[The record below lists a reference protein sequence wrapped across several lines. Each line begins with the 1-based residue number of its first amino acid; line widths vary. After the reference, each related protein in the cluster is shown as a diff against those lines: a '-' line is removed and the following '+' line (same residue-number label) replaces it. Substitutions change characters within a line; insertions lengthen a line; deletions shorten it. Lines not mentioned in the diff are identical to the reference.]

1 MPAKWAKPSLCE
13 VRWSDVNYFVE
24 GIQGAGK
31 STLVSRLAKHFPRY
45 RVFREGDYNPV
56 ELAWCA
62 YLTETQYEEVLA
74 RYESLRGEIVANT
87 HTEGDRKIVTYTRI
101 ITDVP
106 GFHKDLEQY
115 EIYNDRLGRAEF
127 EEIILGRYARW
138 DGDNSIFE
146 CSIFQNIVENQILF
160 YEMND
165 EEIVDFFLRLKAV
178 LAGRDFRIL
187 YLEADDIAGSLQIIR
202 KERVDQSGA
211 EMWFPL
217 MAGFLEGSPH
227 GVRHGLKGFEG
238 LVKHLEHRKVLEK
251 RILREV
257 FPEQA
262 VILKSKQYDLNAA
275 LDSL

>member
-1 MPAKWAKPSLCE
+1 M
-13 VRWSDVNYFVE
+13 NYFVE

-31 STLVSRLAKHFPRY
+31 STLVGRLAEHFPKY
-45 RVFREGDYNPV
+45 RVYREGDYNPV

-62 YLTETQYEEVLA
+62 YLTEAQYESVLA
-74 RYESLRGEIVANT
+74 KYDSLREEIVANT
-87 HTEGDRKIVTYTRI
+87 HTEGERKVVTYTRI

-115 EIYNDRLGRAEF
+115 EIYNDRLSRSEF
-127 EEIILGRYARW
+127 EEIILGRYGRW

-146 CSIFQNIVENQILF
+146 CSMFQNIVENQILF

-187 YLEADDIAGSLQIIR
+187 YLEADDIAGSLQVIR
-202 KERVDQSGA
+202 KERVDQNGA
-211 EMWFPL
+211 EMRFPL
-217 MAGFLEGSPH
+217 MVGFLEESPH
-227 GVRHGLKGFEG
+227 GAKSGLRGFDG
-238 LVKHLEHRKVLEK
+238 LVKHLEHRMAVEK

-257 FPEQA
+257 FSEQA

-275 LDSL
+275 LEL

>member
-1 MPAKWAKPSLCE
+1 MFPQWICSRKGHN
-13 VRWSDVNYFVE
+13 DVNYFIE

-31 STLVSRLAKHFPRY
+31 STLVGRLASHFPKY
-45 RVFREGDYNPV
+45 RVYREGDYNPV

-62 YLTETQYEEVLA
+62 YMTEQQYESVLA
-74 RYESLRGEIVANT
+74 KYDSLRKEIIANT
-87 HTEGDRKIVTYTRI
+87 HTEGDRRIVTYTRI

-115 EIYNDRLGRAEF
+115 EIYNNRMDRARF
-127 EEIILGRYARW
+127 EETILKRYARW

-146 CSIFQNIVENQILF
+146 CSLFQNIVENQILF
-160 YEMND
+160 YEMTD
-165 EEIVDFFLRLKAV
+165 EEIVAFFLRLKAV

-187 YLEADDIAGSLQIIR
+187 YLEADDIAGSLQVIR
-202 KERVDQSGA
+202 KERVDENGV

-217 MAGFLEGSPH
+217 MVGFLEESPR

-257 FPEQA
+257 FPEQT
-262 VILKSKQYDLNAA
+262 VILKSKDYDLDAA
-275 LDSL
+275 LANL

>member
-1 MPAKWAKPSLCE
+1 M
-13 VRWSDVNYFVE
+13 NYFVE

-202 KERVDQSGA
+202 KERVDENGA

-217 MAGFLEGSPH
+217 MVRFLEGSPH

-275 LDSL
+275 LANL

>member
-1 MPAKWAKPSLCE
+1 M
-13 VRWSDVNYFVE
+13 NYFVE
-24 GIQGAGK
+24 GIQGTGK
-31 STLVSRLAKHFPRY
+31 STLVGRLAEHFPNY
-45 RVFREGDYNPV
+45 RVYREGDYNPV

-62 YLTETQYEEVLA
+62 HMTEAQYESVLA
-74 RYESLRGEIVANT
+74 KYDRLREEIIANT
-87 HTEGDRKIVTYTRI
+87 HAEHDRRIITYTRI

-115 EIYNDRLGRAEF
+115 EIYNNRLSRAEF

-138 DGDNSIFE
+138 NGDQSIFE
-146 CSIFQNIVENQILF
+146 CSVFQNIVENQILF

-165 EEIVDFFLRLKAV
+165 GEIVDFFLRLKAV

-202 KERVDQSGA
+202 KERVDEHGV

-217 MAGFLEGSPH
+217 MVGFLEESPH
-227 GVRHGLKGFEG
+227 GARRGLKGFDG
-238 LVKHLEHRKVLEK
+238 LVKHMEHRLAVEK

-262 VILKSKQYDLNAA
+262 VILKSKNYDLDAVLA
-275 LDSL
+275 GM